1 MMLVSILVKP
11 EMKEFDPALR
21 RAIILILKKAELD
34 GKLGYPFICPVNG
47 EAYPV
52 TIERL
57 CGQVPSLNQS
67 LCR

>member
-11 EMKEFDPALR
+11 EMKEFDPASR
-21 RAIILILKKAELD
+21 RTIILILKEAELD

-52 TIERL
+52 T
-57 CGQVPSLNQS
+57 N
-67 LCR
+67 